1 MAGKASTTKAPA
13 KAANKSAEKAAP
25 AAAPAAAEQLDNQPA
40 APTENA
46 APAQV
51 TEPAS
56 TEQPTE
62 SVPAQAGDMA
72 GNGSGVTTGQE
83 AQPVLILGGQDIR
96 EYLYKLKAAGENL
109 GDLIPL
115 SQLDEPLL
123 RQVGQFVEIEGFAD
137 LPPEQLAIQIEAK
150 VGIGAAVTPA
160 PSTDDPDTAPAAP
173 DTAAATSQPASAA
186 PQASVG
192 DAVVN
197 QPGAEAQAA
206 ASPAGGN
213 ATDAV
218 DGLDDDG
225 DIEGLWVTAIPEQG
239 FRRCGF
245 RFTREGFGIA
255 LGALTAEQIEQLE
268 NEPNLKV
275 ERGIFSGRVG
285 ERVY

>member
-1 MAGKASTTKAPA
+1 MANKSTAKAPA
-13 KAANKSAEKAAP
+13 KAPTKSADKAAP

-40 APTENA
+40 APIKSE
-46 APAQV
+46 APG
-51 TEPAS
+51 S
-56 TEQPTE
+56 D
-62 SVPAQAGDMA
+62 AG
-72 GNGSGVTTGQE
+72 SSGQE
-83 AQPVLILGGQDIR
+83 AHPVVILGGDEIGA
-96 EYLYKLKAAGENL
+96 YLAKLKAAGENL

-123 RQVGQFVEIEGFAD
+123 RQVGQFVEIDGFAE
-137 LPPEQLAIQIEAK
+137 LPPEQLAMQIEAK

-160 PSTDDPDTAPAAP
+160 PSTGDPDTAPAAP

-192 DAVVN
+192 DAAA
-197 QPGAEAQAA
+197 PGSDQ
-206 ASPAGGN
+206 
-213 ATDAV
+213 
-218 DGLDDDG
+218 LDDDG
-225 DIEGLWVTAIPEQG
+225 DYDGLWVVAIPEQG

-255 LGALTAEQIEQLE
+255 LDALTAEQIEQLE

>member
-1 MAGKASTTKAPA
+1 MAAKSTAKASAKAST
-13 KAANKSAEKAAP
+13 KSADKAAP

-40 APTENA
+40 APTKSE
-46 APAQV
+46 APG
-51 TEPAS
+51 S
-56 TEQPTE
+56 D
-62 SVPAQAGDMA
+62 AG
-72 GNGSGVTTGQE
+72 SSGQE
-83 AQPVLILGGQDIR
+83 AHPVVILDGAEIGD
-96 EYLYKLKAAGENL
+96 YLAKLKAAPVGDR

-123 RQVGQFVEIEGFAD
+123 RQVGQFVEIEGVAD
-137 LPPEQLAIQIEAK
+137 LSPEQLAMQIEAK

-160 PSTDDPDTAPAAP
+160 SSTSDPDTAPAAP

-192 DAVVN
+192 DAVVA

-225 DIEGLWVTAIPEQG
+225 DIEGLWVVAIPESG

-245 RFTREGFGIA
+245 RFTREGIGIA
-255 LGALTAEQIEQLE
+255 LDALTSEQIEQLE

>member
-1 MAGKASTTKAPA
+1 MAGKSNTKAPA
-13 KAANKSAEKAAP
+13 KASTKSADKAAP
-25 AAAPAAAEQLDNQPA
+25 AAAPAAAEKLDNQPA
-40 APTENA
+40 APTKSE
-46 APAQV
+46 APG
-51 TEPAS
+51 S
-56 TEQPTE
+56 D
-62 SVPAQAGDMA
+62 AG
-72 GNGSGVTTGQE
+72 SSGQE
-83 AQPVLILGGQDIR
+83 AHPVVILGGDEIGA
-96 EYLYKLKAAGENL
+96 YLAKLKAAGENL

-123 RQVGQFVEIEGFAD
+123 RQVGQFVEIEGFAE

-150 VGIGAAVTPA
+150 VGIGTAVTPA
-160 PSTDDPDTAPAAP
+160 PSTGDPDTAPAAS

-192 DAVVN
+192 DAAA
-197 QPGAEAQAA
+197 PGSDQ
-206 ASPAGGN
+206 
-213 ATDAV
+213 
-218 DGLDDDG
+218 LDDDG
-225 DIEGLWVTAIPEQG
+225 DYDGLWVVAIPEQG

-255 LGALTAEQIEQLE
+255 LDALTAEQIEQLE

>member
-13 KAANKSAEKAAP
+13 KASTKSAEKAAA

-40 APTENA
+40 APTKSE
-46 APAQV
+46 APGS
-51 TEPAS
+51 E
-56 TEQPTE
+56 
-62 SVPAQAGDMA
+62 AG
-72 GNGSGVTTGQE
+72 SSGQE
-83 AQPVLILGGQDIR
+83 AHPVLILGGQEIVL
-96 EYLYKLKAAGENL
+96 YLEKLKAAGENL

-137 LPPEQLAIQIEAK
+137 LSPEQLAMQIEAK

-160 PSTDDPDTAPAAP
+160 SSTGDPDTAPAAP
-173 DTAAATSQPASAA
+173 DAGATTSHPAPAA
-186 PQASVG
+186 PAAPVG
-192 DAVVN
+192 
-197 QPGAEAQAA
+197 GA
-206 ASPAGGN
+206 AGTGGD
-213 ATDAV
+213 TDQ
-218 DGLDDDG
+218 GDDG
-225 DIEGLWVTAIPEQG
+225 DIEGLWIVAIPEQG

-255 LGALTAEQIEQLE
+255 LDALTAEQIEQLE

>member
-1 MAGKASTTKAPA
+1 MANKSTAKAPA
-13 KAANKSAEKAAP
+13 KAPTKSAEKAAP
-25 AAAPAAAEQLDNQPA
+25 AAAPAAAEQLATQPA
-40 APTENA
+40 APTKSE
-46 APAQV
+46 APG
-51 TEPAS
+51 S
-56 TEQPTE
+56 D
-62 SVPAQAGDMA
+62 AG
-72 GNGSGVTTGQE
+72 SSGQE
-83 AQPVLILGGQDIR
+83 AHPVVILGGDEIGA
-96 EYLYKLKAAGENL
+96 YLAKLKAAGENL

-123 RQVGQFVEIEGFAD
+123 RQVGQFVEIEGFAE

-160 PSTDDPDTAPAAP
+160 PSTGDPDTAPAAS
-173 DTAAATSQPASAA
+173 DVAAATSQPASAA

-192 DAVVN
+192 DA
-197 QPGAEAQAA
+197 AA
-206 ASPAGGN
+206 LGC
-213 ATDAV
+213 DQ
-218 DGLDDDG
+218 LDDDG
-225 DIEGLWVTAIPEQG
+225 DIEGLWVVAIPEQG

-255 LGALTAEQIEQLE
+255 LDALTAEQIEQLE

>member
-1 MAGKASTTKAPA
+1 MAGKGSTTKAPA
-13 KAANKSAEKAAP
+13 KASTKSAEKAAP
-25 AAAPAAAEQLDNQPA
+25 AAAPAAAEQLATQPA
-40 APTENA
+40 ASTKSE
-46 APAQV
+46 APG
-51 TEPAS
+51 S
-56 TEQPTE
+56 D
-62 SVPAQAGDMA
+62 AG
-72 GNGSGVTTGQE
+72 SSGQE
-83 AQPVLILGGQDIR
+83 AHPVVILGGDEIGA
-96 EYLYKLKAAGENL
+96 YLDMLEAAGENL

-123 RQVGQFVEIEGFAD
+123 RQVGQFVEIEGFAE
-137 LPPEQLAIQIEAK
+137 LPSEQLAIQIEAK
-150 VGIGAAVTPA
+150 VGIGVAVTPA
-160 PSTDDPDTAPAAP
+160 PSTGAPDTAPAAP

-192 DAVVN
+192 DAVVT

-206 ASPAGGN
+206 ASPAGGS

-218 DGLDDDG
+218 DGLGDDG
-225 DIEGLWVTAIPEQG
+225 DYEGLWVEAIPEQG

-255 LGALTAEQIEQLE
+255 LDALTAEQIEQLE

-285 ERVY
+285 ERVE

>member
-1 MAGKASTTKAPA
+1 MAGKATTKEPA
-13 KAANKSAEKAAP
+13 KAPTKSAEKAAP

-40 APTENA
+40 APTTSE
-46 APAQV
+46 APG
-51 TEPAS
+51 S
-56 TEQPTE
+56 D
-62 SVPAQAGDMA
+62 AG
-72 GNGSGVTTGQE
+72 SSGQE
-83 AQPVLILGGQDIR
+83 AHPPVTLNGLEIAS
-96 EYLYKLKAAGENL
+96 YLEGLLAGATGL
-109 GDLIPL
+109 VPL
-115 SQLDEPLL
+115 SKLDEPLL
-123 RQVGQFVEIEGFAD
+123 RQVGQFVEIEGFAE

-160 PSTDDPDTAPAAP
+160 PSTAAPDTTPAAP

-192 DAVVN
+192 DAAA
-197 QPGAEAQAA
+197 PGSDQ
-206 ASPAGGN
+206 
-213 ATDAV
+213 
-218 DGLDDDG
+218 LDDDG

-255 LGALTAEQIEQLE
+255 LDALTAEQIEQLE

-275 ERGIFSGRVG
+275 ERGIFSVRVG

>member
-13 KAANKSAEKAAP
+13 KAPAKSAEKAAP
-25 AAAPAAAEQLDNQPA
+25 AAATAAAEQLATQPA
-40 APTENA
+40 APTKSE
-46 APAQV
+46 APG
-51 TEPAS
+51 S
-56 TEQPTE
+56 D
-62 SVPAQAGDMA
+62 AG
-72 GNGSGVTTGQE
+72 SSGQE
-83 AQPVLILGGQDIR
+83 AHPVVILGGDEIGA
-96 EYLYKLKAAGENL
+96 YLAKLKAAGENL

-123 RQVGQFVEIEGFAD
+123 RQVGQFVEIEGFAE

-160 PSTDDPDTAPAAP
+160 PSTAAPDTAPAAP

-192 DAVVN
+192 DAAA
-197 QPGAEAQAA
+197 PGADQLA
-206 ASPAGGN
+206 
-213 ATDAV
+213 
-218 DGLDDDG
+218 DDG
-225 DIEGLWVTAIPEQG
+225 DYEGLWVTAIPEQG

-255 LGALTAEQIEQLE
+255 LDALTAEQIEQLE